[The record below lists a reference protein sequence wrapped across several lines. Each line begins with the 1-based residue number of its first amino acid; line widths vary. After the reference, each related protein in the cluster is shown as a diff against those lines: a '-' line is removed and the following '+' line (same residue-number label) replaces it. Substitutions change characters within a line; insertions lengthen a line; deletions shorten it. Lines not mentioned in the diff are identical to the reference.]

1 MRIAHHT
8 AGFRRDYRKMK
19 QSKGENIY
27 KLRAVMD
34 QLMDGAVLPQKSRD
48 HTLHGEGHGC
58 RDCHIEGDW
67 VLVYEFG
74 VDVEGRETIT
84 FHATGNHEYLF
95 G

>member
-8 AGFRRDYRKMK
+8 AGFRRDYKKMK
-19 QSKGENIY
+19 QSKGEKIH
-27 KLRAVMD
+27 KLRAMMD
-34 QLMDGAVLPQKSRD
+34 QLIGGTMLPQKYRD
-48 HTLHGEGHGC
+48 HALHGEWHGY

-67 VLVYEFG
+67 ILMYELG